1 MKPMEL
7 IHELNE
13 AVCVSDPVTYEILFL
28 NKRRNATNCCRT
40 APSRVPFVKTICFP
54 QSRNIF
60 GERATV

>member
-28 NKRRNATNCCRT
+28 NKKAEELF
-40 APSRVPFVKTICFP
+40 SSGGYEKKK
-54 QSRNIF
+54 
-60 GERATV
+60 